1 MKTTEFRKLISEEV
15 RKTLN
20 EGTLTSAVKSLSIYD
35 LSGKKIE
42 SGGLK
47 GELKVAVEALEKLLI
62 DKFSLDGLNR
72 NANKLA
78 HCVIDII
85 EAARKQ

>member
-1 MKTTEFRKLISEEV
+1 MKPTEFRKLIREEV

-20 EGTLTSAVKSLSIYD
+20 AGTLTSAVKSLSIYD

-42 SGGLK
+42 NGGLK
-47 GELKVAVEALEKLLI
+47 GELKGAVEALEKVLI
-62 DKFSLDGLNR
+62 DELSLDGLNR

-78 HCVIDII
+78 HCVTDII
-85 EAARKQ
+85 NAARK